1 MSTSVPPPGAP
12 PPPPPGAPPP
22 PPGAPLPSDGSYV
35 SRGGKGGRSKVP
47 LIVAGVIGF
56 AIVAALATFATG
68 TKKSSSPAAV
78 ASTAPGATVAAG
90 AVAAAENQAVTV
102 TGTALP
108 KLDKRT
114 DPAIGQK
121 APALAGYS
129 FDGSPVAVTPGS
141 SPMLVLFV
149 AHWCPHCQREV
160 PLIVKYMADGKVPA
174 RMKVVAVSTAVSS
187 DASNYPPS
195 AWLAKVG
202 FTAPVLADG
211 KDQEAAAAYGL
222 PGYPYFVVLKA
233 DGTVAARV
241 SGEKTVAELDQ
252 ILAAAIK

>member
-1 MSTSVPPPGAP
+1 MSTSV
-12 PPPPPGAPPP
+12 PPP
-22 PPGAPLPSDGSYV
+22 PPGAPLPNDGSYV
-35 SRGGKGGRSKVP
+35 SPGGKSGRNKVP

-56 AIVAALATFATG
+56 AIVAALATVATG
-68 TKKSSSPAAV
+68 TKKSPSPAAV

-90 AVAAAENQAVTV
+90 AGAVAPGENQAVIV
-102 TGTALP
+102 TGTALA
-108 KLDKRT
+108 KLAKGT

-160 PLIVKYMADGKVPA
+160 PVIVKYMADGKLPA
-174 RMKVVAVSTAVSS
+174 GMKVVAVSTAVSS
-187 DASNYPPS
+187 DAANYPPS

-233 DGTVAARV
+233 DGTVATRV
-241 SGEKTVAELDQ
+241 SGEKTVAELDE
-252 ILAAAIK
+252 ILAAAVK

>member
-1 MSTSVPPPGAP
+1 MSTSVPPPPGAP
-12 PPPPPGAPPP
+12 PPPPPGAPVPSD
-22 PPGAPLPSDGSYV
+22 GSDGSYV
-35 SRGGKGGRSKVP
+35 SPGGKVGRSKVP
-47 LIVAGVIGF
+47 LIVAGVVGF

-78 ASTAPGATVAAG
+78 ASTAPGAPVAAG
-90 AVAAAENQAVTV
+90 AVAPAENQAVTV
-102 TGTALP
+102 SGTALA
-108 KLDKRT
+108 KLAKGT
-114 DPAIGQK
+114 DPAIGLK

-129 FDGSPVAVTPGS
+129 FDGSPVSVQPGS

-160 PLIVKYMADGKVPA
+160 PVIVKYMADGKVPA
-174 RMKVVAVSTAVSS
+174 GMKVVAVSTAVSS
-187 DASNYPPS
+187 DAANYPPS

-241 SGEKTVAELDQ
+241 SGEKTVAELDE
-252 ILAAAIK
+252 ILATAVK